1 MVALEAKLNSPTEQE
16 ILRARDFWGAI
27 VLFFLSVFF
36 LWRTSFIPLFGQ
48 NRAGVSGADWYNSAA
63 LVPFGIFGALL
74 VLSLVLMNISI
85 KAGGARLALT
95 RIGIGWNRSEAL
107 RFSKLALILFFYIVG
122 LVPRVDFII
131 GSGLLITALIFGYH
145 GGRSDRMIL
154 VTLIVAI
161 AGLYAFAAHLPRS
174 EWKAH
179 DDDWVALALWFGLTL
194 WVLATNRKDRVARAI
209 PIIAILAPTLLVLA
223 MAFGFRQ
230 NVPNRSG
237 LLFSQIEYHYFVHI
251 KPLWSR

>member
-95 RIGIGWNRSEAL
+95 RTGIGWNRSEAL
-107 RFSKLALILFFYIVG
+107 RFSTLALILFFYIVG

-237 LLFSQIEYHYFVHI
+237 LLFSQIEYHYFVNI

>member
-95 RIGIGWNRSEAL
+95 RVGIGWNRSEAL
-107 RFSKLALILFFYIVG
+107 RFSTLALILFFYIVG

-131 GSGLLITALIFGYH
+131 GSGLLITGLFYGYH

-161 AGLYAFAAHLPRS
+161 AGLYALAAHLPRS

-179 DDDWVALALWFGLTL
+179 DDDWVALVLWFGLTL
-194 WVLATNRKDRVARAI
+194 WVLAKNRQDRVARAI

-237 LLFSQIEYHYFVHI
+237 LLFSQIEYHYFVNI